1 MYDRFLIYLNFLNVF
16 ISFFIIYF
24 KGNFRIFIF
33 FFIKFLD
40 LLEKQDLFEKE
51 LDDNGIIW
59 DLDDYFYYF
68 LIEFRRFSLYGS
80 EMKSFFN

>member
-1 MYDRFLIYLNFLNVF
+1 MNNRFLLYFIFFFCVLLVFLLY
-16 ISFFIIYF
+16 ILMEIL
-24 KGNFRIFIF
+24 GF

-68 LIEFRRFSLYGS
+68 LMEFRRFSLYGS

>member
-1 MYDRFLIYLNFLNVF
+1 MEIL
-16 ISFFIIYF
+16 
-24 KGNFRIFIF
+24 GF

-80 EMKSFFN
+80 EMKSLFN